1 MNKQEILDKIKN
13 GLIVSCQALED
24 EPLHSSYIM
33 SRMAFAAM
41 EGGACGIRANSVEDI
56 REIKKTV
63 SLPVIG
69 IIKTVF
75 DDSDVY
81 ITSTAED
88 VEKLI
93 ECKADV
99 IAIDATDRL
108 RHGKKTLDEIFIPL
122 REKYPEAVF
131 MADCSCFED
140 GEHAL
145 KIGFDIL
152 GTTLAGY
159 TEKTKGRELPDFELM
174 SRFANEL
181 GATVIAEGGIWT
193 PEQLKKAFECG
204 AHAAVIG
211 TAITRPREITKR
223 FVNAIK

>member
-1 MNKQEILDKIKN
+1 MLKFKKQQLKENFFNIAFNIEKIIYCLYNVNKFELYFWNECRINTSVLEVIMNKQEILDKIKN

-56 REIKKTV
+56 CEIKKTV

-108 RHGKKTLDEIFIPL
+108 RHGKKTLD
-122 REKYPEAVF
+122 
-131 MADCSCFED
+131 
-140 GEHAL
+140 
-145 KIGFDIL
+145 
-152 GTTLAGY
+152 
-159 TEKTKGRELPDFELM
+159 
-174 SRFANEL
+174 
-181 GATVIAEGGIWT
+181 
-193 PEQLKKAFECG
+193 
-204 AHAAVIG
+204 
-211 TAITRPREITKR
+211 
-223 FVNAIK
+223 